1 MLPAILVGVFIFLS
15 ASSSDAADPHARFE
29 IGASGAIL
37 SDHPTYGAEIGY
49 RFTPEFR
56 TRVGYF
62 NLKQKESQMVEAIQ
76 FSQDL
81 NQNNIRMTFDF
92 FPWDNLNLYGNVG
105 AVHLGEPES
114 FTITPTDGRS
124 YTVNG
129 VLYSSAQLG
138 KVAGIVVTH
147 KTVPYIGVGWAHYF
161 KGNRPGWYF
170 QMEAG
175 MVSNLEP
182 RLDIQ
187 SVNSSAPPSLTSDV
201 EAQADKESAKLP
213 DAYTIYAIIIGYRF

>member
-1 MLPAILVGVFIFLS
+1 M
-15 ASSSDAADPHARFE
+15 
-29 IGASGAIL
+29 GASGAIL

-49 RFTPEFR
+49 RFTPGFR

-62 NLKQKESQMVEAIQ
+62 NLKQQESQMVEAIL

-92 FPWDNLNLYGNVG
+92 FPWDHLNLYGNVG
-105 AVHLGEPES
+105 AINLGDPES
-114 FTITPTDGRS
+114 FTITPADSRS

-138 KVAGIVVTH
+138 EVSGIVVTH

-161 KGNRPGWYF
+161 KGNRPGWYL
-170 QMEAG
+170 QIETG

-182 RLDIQ
+182 RLQIQ
-187 SVNSSAPPSLTSDV
+187 SVNSSAPPSLASDV
-201 EAQADKESAKLP
+201 QSQADKESAKLP